1 MSDDYEKISDDHE
14 KIHENVLNSD
24 NPDNKLEFFWLTFK
38 DSIRNYLNDEE
49 RYELLEISKKL
60 NDLQQEKR
68 YEEIEEYIKSHIE
81 KVGYGMIIND
91 DYYKAGHLKTNIKR
105 WKKLTGC
112 SIYPN
117 NNTFYCLLLIFI
129 NLSQGKYR
137 DRCEVEEMK
146 DCIRKYSLN
155 TMDNTKLIK
164 LMNLS
169 IRHKMHSNIDKLRN
183 ILDIGAFIKDEKIKL
198 KNNFVNTK
206 SNKLCKYL
214 HEL

>member
-1 MSDDYEKISDDHE
+1 
-14 KIHENVLNSD
+14 
-24 NPDNKLEFFWLTFK
+24 
-38 DSIRNYLNDEE
+38 
-49 RYELLEISKKL
+49 
-60 NDLQQEKR
+60 
-68 YEEIEEYIKSHIE
+68 
-81 KVGYGMIIND
+81 
-91 DYYKAGHLKTNIKR
+91 
-105 WKKLTGC
+105 
-112 SIYPN
+112 
-117 NNTFYCLLLIFI
+117 
-129 NLSQGKYR
+129 
-137 DRCEVEEMK
+137 MK